1 LGCRTPSKLIS
12 KANKGLGV
20 TDRII
25 GVPEN
30 IEGFAKD
37 IPKVLSEYPA
47 FIGVRLSPV
56 AKICELFVLRF
67 YLV

>member
-1 LGCRTPSKLIS
+1 
-12 KANKGLGV
+12 
-20 TDRII
+20 
-25 GVPEN
+25 VPEN

-67 YLV
+67 T